1 VVLAGPSVRAMRNLA
16 AFVLIAVLAG
26 VAATPA
32 TAEPWP
38 SWGRD
43 ISNSRFTPSTGG
55 IERGNVVLLAFG
67 LS

>member
-1 VVLAGPSVRAMRNLA
+1 MRNLA